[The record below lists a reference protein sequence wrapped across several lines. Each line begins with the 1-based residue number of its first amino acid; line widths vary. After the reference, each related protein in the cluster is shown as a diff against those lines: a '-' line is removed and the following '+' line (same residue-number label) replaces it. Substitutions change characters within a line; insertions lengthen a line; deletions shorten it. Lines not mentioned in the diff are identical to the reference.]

1 MSYLYQRYKYLCQ
14 LLSFHLI
21 KRYHWFQANKLWR
34 NNGFKV
40 NSQQFIN
47 ASDCYLHLHTL
58 RCKNMEEG
66 KGGYHWKLKMW
77 RSDGNNGY
85 LPTLFPGLQT
95 HLSFLLRDFFC
106 LLFLSVDSPSSLD
119 LWFKCGLL
127 LPHPICRHMGISHW
141 WVFIHRI
148 LANYSHVS
156 TTRLS
161 NSLHNPVN
169 MKYIRAYHVSCY
181 ITLLFLCIDF

>member
-1 MSYLYQRYKYLCQ
+1 MV
-14 LLSFHLI
+14 
-21 KRYHWFQANKLWR
+21 W
-34 NNGFKV
+34 
-40 NSQQFIN
+40 
-47 ASDCYLHLHTL
+47 
-58 RCKNMEEG
+58 
-66 KGGYHWKLKMW
+66 WKQW
-77 RSDGNNGY
+77 IIY

-169 MKYIRAYHVSCY
+169 MKYIRAINSLNSTKRLMNSLHNPVNMKYIRAYHVSCY
-181 ITLLFLCIDF
+181 LTLLFLCIDF